1 MEIVLSVVCGALFA
15 ASFYL
20 LLRRNLLRFVI
31 GLIILSNAANLLI
44 FTMGRLT
51 RENPPVIPE
60 AAKLPVEP
68 YANPLPQALILTA
81 IVISF
86 GLLAFALVL
95 VFRNYRTNETL
106 DTDALNVS
114 EPDESFHASIE
125 APSEETKRLPA

>member
-1 MEIVLSVVCGALFA
+1 MELILAVVSGCLFA

-20 LLRRNLLRFVI
+20 MMRRNLLRFII

-51 RENPPVIPE
+51 RAQPPVIPE
-60 AAKLPVEP
+60 GADVPPAP

-86 GLLAFALVL
+86 GLLAFTLVL
-95 VFRNYRTNETL
+95 VYRNYTVGRTVDADGL
-106 DTDALNVS
+106 DKA
-114 EPDESFHASIE
+114 EPQESLDVYDDQ
-125 APSEETKRLPA
+125 KRLPA

>member
-1 MEIVLSVVCGALFA
+1 MEAILAIVVGVLFA

-20 LLRRNLLRFVI
+20 LLRRNLLRFIV
-31 GLIILSNAANLLI
+31 GLIILSNAANLVI

-51 RENPPVIPE
+51 REHPPIIPSGE
-60 AAKLPVEP
+60 HVPPTP

-95 VFRNYRTNETL
+95 VYRNFQSTDTL
-106 DTDALNVS
+106 DTERIRNA
-114 EPDESFHASIE
+114 EPPEPLE
-125 APSEETKRLPA
+125 ARLGEEAVREQRLPA